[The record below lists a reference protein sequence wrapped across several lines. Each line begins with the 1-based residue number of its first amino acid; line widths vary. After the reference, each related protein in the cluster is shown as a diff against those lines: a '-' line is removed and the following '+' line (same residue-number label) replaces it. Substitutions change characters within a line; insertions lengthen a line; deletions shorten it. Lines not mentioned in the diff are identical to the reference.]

1 VTADISRRAL
11 VRTLAAA
18 GVASAVGIPR
28 AAHAIVPGGG
38 RRSGAGELLI
48 RGGRVVN
55 ADGVVTADVRIV
67 GEQITEVGRNL
78 TPGAGARVIEANGML
93 LMPGGSRDGV

>member
-1 VTADISRRAL
+1 MTADISRRAL

-67 GEQITEVGRNL
+67 GERVEIPDVEALRKLVQLLGTKDELVGD
-78 TPGAGARVIEANGML
+78 PGAR
-93 LMPGGSRDGV
+93 